1 MELSQQNEQIRQ
13 FMKLLEEQNRSG
25 QAQDFSCLLFY
36 MDGMERQ
43 FSAVLQELQ
52 EVKAQLHE
60 AQKNP
65 VKKALDSMVQGL
77 EDKVSRVRERILEL
91 RERLAACA
99 ANAVEGFQQ
108 AGISALDK
116 AVSLLGVHKTLDALQ
131 QDMGGLMADTQR
143 AIEKVETMGH
153 ELRSAGSHL
162 KNAGRSLTGKDTRQ
176 VDGGQEG
183 RLQAAVLAPLRTTHR
198 IYSRM
203 NNATLAAIGSVERL
217 EQAAQGREKKP
228 PSGRSCRRKRWRPP
242 PALPPRR
249 SARKRPRRPAYE
261 GTGISFQG

>member
-1 MELSQQNEQIRQ
+1 MELSQQDEQIRQ

-25 QAQDFSCLLFY
+25 QAQDLSRLLFY

-43 FSAVLQELQ
+43 FDAVLQELQ
-52 EVKAQLHE
+52 AVKAQLHE
-60 AQKNP
+60 EQKSP
-65 VKKALDSMVQGL
+65 VKKALDSMVHGL
-77 EDKVSRVRERILEL
+77 EDKVSRARERILEL

-99 ANAVEGFQQ
+99 ASAVEGFKQ

-116 AVSLLGVHKTLDALQ
+116 AVSLLGIHKTLDALQ

-217 EQAAQGREKKP
+217 EQAATQGREKKT
-228 PSGRSCRRKRWRPP
+228 SIRQELQGKK
-242 PALPPRR
+242 AE
-249 SARKRPRRPAYE
+249 AAARPAPAPE
-261 GTGISFQG
+261 REKKAPEASL